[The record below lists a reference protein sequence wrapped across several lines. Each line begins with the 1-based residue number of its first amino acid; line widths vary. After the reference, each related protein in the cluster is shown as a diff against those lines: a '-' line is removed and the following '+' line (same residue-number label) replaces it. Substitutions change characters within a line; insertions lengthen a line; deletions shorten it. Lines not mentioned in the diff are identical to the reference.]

1 MNELSYFPTLTAT
14 TPEEISWETVTTTIR
29 GDYLRQKTEQYR
41 RALAEGDK
49 TQMKAIKTSCPAI
62 VCQAVLEGGRG
73 KEHIRKY
80 TGAFMA
86 DFDHVPKEK
95 LAEAMK
101 LIKDDK
107 HTLLAYVTI
116 SGEGLRVI
124 ARVDGEV
131 TYENYKAAWLTV
143 NEYYKKLIDLDYDA
157 QCSSTTRMCGLAWDP
172 DVRYNPLAKRLKI
185 NKALDKTTSARK
197 GKGAGRPMEA
207 KTLADKV
214 KRLVEADG
222 AVYAAGQHNDYV
234 SRCVY
239 LMNRYGAT
247 MANCTNWALDEFK
260 DYEAKHPG
268 NVAGIVKSIYT
279 TYSDEHAILA
289 KPHKPSV
296 AEIEAYIKERY
307 DIRRN
312 LLSFQLEFQK
322 KTHAGN
328 SEELKNEN
336 IKKSED
342 DTTRSHSSLFI
353 LHSSFKKIDDH
364 FVNSLWR
371 QMENDGMEVDTKVI
385 NNILGS
391 DFVTDY
397 HPFKSWIEGLPAWDG
412 KTDYIRQFFSLV
424 HCKDTS
430 EETFYFYARCWFLA
444 MVASVMNPEVVNHE
458 ILTFIGEQGTYKSS
472 FMFNILPPLLRDYY
486 ATKNNW
492 YMLTKDDYIMLA
504 ENIII
509 SLEEID
515 SMATKEVNQLKAFTT
530 EPHVKQRPAYGRH
543 IVLRPRVAS
552 LCATGNNLTFLSD
565 QTGNRRWLPFHIEH
579 IDNPWTAQIPY
590 EGMYAQALALIN
602 AGERYWLD
610 DKQIKELNER
620 NKAYMTPDPAKEM
633 IVTYF
638 TIPRTKSETKYMT
651 ASKIAARFMPLIKIS
666 PTKIGLAMAELGY
679 EQVRSKKGRFWKVAE
694 RPGNEI
700 DSRLPGEENEPMPF

>member
-1 MNELSYFPTLTAT
+1 MSEYISYFPTLTAT
-14 TPEEISWETVTTTIR
+14 TPEEISWETVATTIR
-29 GDYLRQKTEQYR
+29 GDYLRQKTELYR
-41 RALAEGDK
+41 AALADGDK

-80 TGAFMA
+80 TGTFMA

-101 LIKDDK
+101 HVKADK
-107 HTLLAYVTI
+107 HTLLTYVTI

-131 TYENYKAAWLTV
+131 TPDNYKAAWLTV
-143 NEYYKKLIDLDYDA
+143 NEHYKKLLNLDYDT

-172 DVRYNPLAKRLKI
+172 DVLFQPLAKRLKI
-185 NKALDKTTSARK
+185 NKALGKTTSARK

-207 KTLADKV
+207 KSIADKV

-222 AVYAAGQHNDYV
+222 AVYADGQHNDYV

-239 LMNRYGAT
+239 LMNRYGVT
-247 MANCTNWALDEFK
+247 MANCTEWALEAFK
-260 DYEAKHPG
+260 DYEAKHHG
-268 NVAGIVKSIYT
+268 TIANMVKSIYAT
-279 TYSDEHAILA
+279 HADEHAALA
-289 KPHKPSV
+289 LSKSRRVGV
-296 AEIEAYIKERY
+296 AEVEKYIKERY
-307 DIRRN
+307 VVRRN
-312 LLSFQLEFQK
+312 LLSFQVEFMKRTPLE
-322 KTHAGN
+322 N
-328 SEELKNEN
+328 SEELKNEF
-336 IKKSED
+336 
-342 DTTRSHSSLFI
+342 SSV
-353 LHSSFKKIDDH
+353 DDH
-364 FVNSLWR
+364 FINSLWR

-397 HPFKSWIEGLPAWDG
+397 HPFKSWIESLPAWDG
-412 KTDYIRQFFSLV
+412 ETDYIRQFFSLV

-430 EETFYFYARCWFLA
+430 EDTFYFYARCWFLA

-565 QTGNRRWLPFHIEH
+565 QTGNRRWLPFHVES
-579 IDNPWTAQIPY
+579 IDNPWTTDIPY
-590 EGMYAQALALIN
+590 EGMYAQAYALIE
-602 AGERYWLD
+602 AGEQYWLN

-620 NKAYMTPDPAKEM
+620 NKQFLTPDPATEM

-638 TIPRTKSETKYMT
+638 TIPRTESETKYMT
-651 ASKIAARFMPLIKIS
+651 ASKIAAKFAPRLTIS
-666 PTKIGLAMAELGY
+666 ATKIGIALANLGY
-679 EQVRSKKGRFWKVAE
+679 EQMRNKNGRFWKVAD
-694 RPGNEI
+694 RPEKEI
-700 DSRLPGEENEPMPF
+700 DSRMPGEEPEPLPF

>member
-1 MNELSYFPTLTAT
+1 MMSEYISFFPTLTAT

-80 TGAFMA
+80 TGTFMA

-101 LIKDDK
+101 HVKADK
-107 HTLLAYVTI
+107 HTLLTYVTI

-131 TYENYKAAWLTV
+131 TPDNYKAALLTV
-143 NEYYKKLIDLDYDA
+143 NEHYKKLLNLDYDT

-172 DVRYNPLAKRLKI
+172 DVLFQPLAKRLKI
-185 NKALDKTTSARK
+185 NKALGKTTSARK

-207 KTLADKV
+207 KSIADKV

-222 AVYAAGQHNDYV
+222 AVYADGQHNDYV

-239 LMNRYGAT
+239 LMNRYGVT
-247 MANCTNWALDEFK
+247 MANCTEWALEAFK
-260 DYEAKHPG
+260 DYEAKHHG
-268 NVAGIVKSIYT
+268 TIANMVKSIYAT
-279 TYSDEHAILA
+279 HADEHAALA
-289 KPHKPSV
+289 LSKSRRVGV
-296 AEIEAYIKERY
+296 AEVEKYIKERY
-307 DIRRN
+307 VVRRN
-312 LLSFQLEFQK
+312 LLSFQVEFMKRTPLE
-322 KTHAGN
+322 N
-328 SEELKNEN
+328 SEELKNEF
-336 IKKSED
+336 
-342 DTTRSHSSLFI
+342 SSV
-353 LHSSFKKIDDH
+353 DDH
-364 FVNSLWR
+364 FINSLWR

-397 HPFKSWIEGLPAWDG
+397 HPFKSWIESLPAWDG
-412 KTDYIRQFFSLV
+412 ETDYIRQFFSLV

-565 QTGNRRWLPFHIEH
+565 QTGNRRWLPFHISH
-579 IDNPWTAQIPY
+579 IDNPWTAHIPY
-590 EGMYAQALALIN
+590 EGMYAQALALVN

-610 DKQIKELNER
+610 DKQIRELNER
-620 NKAYMTPDPAKEM
+620 NKAYMTPDPAREM

-638 TIPRTKSETKYMT
+638 TIPRTESETKYMT
-651 ASKIAARFMPLIKIS
+651 ASKIAARFMPPSRSVLRRLASPWLNWGMSKCATARGGFGRWRSDQATKSTVVCRARNQRACPPDLPFCDTVTLYIIKI
-666 PTKIGLAMAELGY
+666 
-679 EQVRSKKGRFWKVAE
+679 
-694 RPGNEI
+694 
-700 DSRLPGEENEPMPF
+700 

>member
-1 MNELSYFPTLTAT
+1 MNELSYFPNLTAT

-49 TQMKAIKTSCPAI
+49 TQMKA
-62 VCQAVLEGGRG
+62 
-73 KEHIRKY
+73 
-80 TGAFMA
+80 
-86 DFDHVPKEK
+86 
-95 LAEAMK
+95 
-101 LIKDDK
+101 DK
-107 HTLLAYVTI
+107 HTLLTYVTI

-131 TYENYKAAWLTV
+131 TPDNYKAAWLTV
-143 NEYYKKLIDLDYDA
+143 NEHYKKLLNLDYDT

-172 DVRYNPLAKRLKI
+172 DVLFQPLAKRLKI
-185 NKALDKTTSARK
+185 NKALGKTTSARK

-207 KTLADKV
+207 KSIADKV

-222 AVYAAGQHNDYV
+222 AVYADGQHNDYV

-239 LMNRYGAT
+239 LMNRYGVT
-247 MANCTNWALDEFK
+247 MANCTEWALEAFK
-260 DYEAKHPG
+260 DYEAKHHG
-268 NVAGIVKSIYT
+268 TIANMVKSIYAT
-279 TYSDEHAILA
+279 HADEHAALA
-289 KPHKPSV
+289 LSKSRRVGV
-296 AEIEAYIKERY
+296 AEVEKYIKERY
-307 DIRRN
+307 VVRRN
-312 LLSFQLEFQK
+312 LLSFQVEFMKRTPLE
-322 KTHAGN
+322 N
-328 SEELKNEN
+328 SEELKNEF
-336 IKKSED
+336 
-342 DTTRSHSSLFI
+342 SSV
-353 LHSSFKKIDDH
+353 DDH

-397 HPFKSWIEGLPAWDG
+397 HPFKSWIESLPAWDG
-412 KTDYIRQFFSLV
+412 ETDYIRQFFSLV

-430 EETFYFYARCWFLA
+430 DETFYFYARCWFLA

-552 LCATGNNLTFLSD
+552 LCATGNNLTCLSD
-565 QTGNRRWLPFHIEH
+565 QTGNRRWLPFHISH

-602 AGERYWLD
+602 SGERYWLD

-679 EQVRSKKGRFWKVAE
+679 EQVRNSKGRFWKVAE

-700 DSRLPGEENEPMPF
+700 DSRLPGEETEPMPF

>member
-1 MNELSYFPTLTAT
+1 MMSEYISFFPTLTAT

-49 TQMKAIKTSCPAI
+49 TQMKA
-62 VCQAVLEGGRG
+62 
-73 KEHIRKY
+73 
-80 TGAFMA
+80 
-86 DFDHVPKEK
+86 
-95 LAEAMK
+95 
-101 LIKDDK
+101 DK
-107 HTLLAYVTI
+107 HTLLTYVTI

-131 TYENYKAAWLTV
+131 TPDNYKAAWLTV
-143 NEYYKKLIDLDYDA
+143 NEHYKKLLNLDYDT

-172 DVRYNPLAKRLKI
+172 DVLFQPLAKRLKI
-185 NKALDKTTSARK
+185 NKALGKTTSARK

-207 KTLADKV
+207 KSIADKV

-239 LMNRYGAT
+239 LMNRYGVT
-247 MANCTNWALDEFK
+247 MANCTEWALEAFK
-260 DYEAKHPG
+260 DYEAKHHG
-268 NVAGIVKSIYT
+268 TIANMVKSIYAT
-279 TYSDEHAILA
+279 HADEHAALA
-289 KPHKPSV
+289 LSKSRRVGV
-296 AEIEAYIKERY
+296 AEVEKYIKERY
-307 DIRRN
+307 VVRRN
-312 LLSFQLEFQK
+312 LLSFQVEFMKRTPLE
-322 KTHAGN
+322 N
-328 SEELKNEN
+328 SEELKNEF
-336 IKKSED
+336 
-342 DTTRSHSSLFI
+342 SSV
-353 LHSSFKKIDDH
+353 DDH
-364 FVNSLWR
+364 FINSLWR

-397 HPFKSWIEGLPAWDG
+397 HPFKSWIESLPAWDG
-412 KTDYIRQFFSLV
+412 ETDYIRQFFSLV

-565 QTGNRRWLPFHIEH
+565 QTGNRRWLPFHISH
-579 IDNPWTAQIPY
+579 IDNPWTAHIPY
-590 EGMYAQALALIN
+590 EGMYAQALALVN

-610 DKQIKELNER
+610 DKQIRELNER
-620 NKAYMTPDPAKEM
+620 NKAYMTPDPAREM

-638 TIPRTKSETKYMT
+638 TIPRTESETKYMT

-666 PTKIGLAMAELGY
+666 PTKIGIALAELGY
-679 EQVRSKKGRFWKVAE
+679 EQVRNGKGRFWKVAE

-700 DSRLPGEENEPMPF
+700 DSRLPGEESESLPF

>member
-1 MNELSYFPTLTAT
+1 MMSEYISFFPTLTAT

-80 TGAFMA
+80 TGTFMA

-101 LIKDDK
+101 HVKADK
-107 HTLLAYVTI
+107 HTLLTYVTI

-131 TYENYKAAWLTV
+131 TPDNYKAAWLTV
-143 NEYYKKLIDLDYDA
+143 NEHYKKLLNLDYDT

-172 DVRYNPLAKRLKI
+172 DVLFQPLAKRLKI
-185 NKALDKTTSARK
+185 NKALGKTTSARK

-207 KTLADKV
+207 KSIADKV

-222 AVYAAGQHNDYV
+222 AVYADGQHNDYV

-239 LMNRYGAT
+239 LMNRYGVT
-247 MANCTNWALDEFK
+247 MANCTEWALEAFK
-260 DYEAKHPG
+260 DYEAKHHG
-268 NVAGIVKSIYT
+268 TIANMVKSIYAT
-279 TYSDEHAILA
+279 HADEHAALA
-289 KPHKPSV
+289 LSKSRRVGV
-296 AEIEAYIKERY
+296 AEVEKYIKERY
-307 DIRRN
+307 VVRRN
-312 LLSFQLEFQK
+312 LLSFQVEFMKRTPLE
-322 KTHAGN
+322 N
-328 SEELKNEN
+328 SEELKNEF
-336 IKKSED
+336 
-342 DTTRSHSSLFI
+342 SSV
-353 LHSSFKKIDDH
+353 DDH
-364 FVNSLWR
+364 FINSLWR

-397 HPFKSWIEGLPAWDG
+397 HPFKSWIESLPAWDG
-412 KTDYIRQFFSLV
+412 ETDYIRQFFSLV

-430 EETFYFYARCWFLA
+430 DETFYFYARCWFLA

-472 FMFNILPPLLRDYY
+472 FMLNILPPHLRNYF
-486 ATKNNW
+486 ATKNNS
-492 YMLTKDDYIMLA
+492 YQLDKDDYLMLA

-515 SMATKEVNQLKAFTT
+515 SMTMKEINQLKAFTT
-530 EPHVKQRPAYGRH
+530 MPQVKERPPYGRH
-543 IVLRPRVAS
+543 KVLMPRVAS
-552 LCATGNNLTFLSD
+552 LCATGNNLTFLTD
-565 QTGNRRWLPFHIEH
+565 QTGNRRWLPFHVES
-579 IDNPWTAQIPY
+579 IDNPWTTDIPY
-590 EGMYAQALALIN
+590 EGMYAQAYALIE
-602 AGERYWLD
+602 AGEQYWLN

-620 NKAYMTPDPAKEM
+620 NKQFLTPDPATEM

-638 TIPRTKSETKYMT
+638 TIPRTESETKYMT
-651 ASKIAARFMPLIKIS
+651 ASKIAAKFAPRLTIS
-666 PTKIGLAMAELGY
+666 ATKIGIALANLGY
-679 EQVRSKKGRFWKVAE
+679 EQMRNKNGRFWKVAD
-694 RPGNEI
+694 RPEKEI
-700 DSRLPGEENEPMPF
+700 DSRMPGEEPEPLPF

>member
-1 MNELSYFPTLTAT
+1 MMSEYISFFPTLTAT

-80 TGAFMA
+80 TGTFMA

-101 LIKDDK
+101 HVKADK
-107 HTLLAYVTI
+107 HTLLTYVTI

-131 TYENYKAAWLTV
+131 TPDNYKAAWLTV
-143 NEYYKKLIDLDYDA
+143 NEHYKKLLNLDYDT

-172 DVRYNPLAKRLKI
+172 DVLFQPLAKRLKI
-185 NKALDKTTSARK
+185 NKALGKTTSARK

-207 KTLADKV
+207 KSIADKV

-222 AVYAAGQHNDYV
+222 AVYADGQHNDYV

-239 LMNRYGAT
+239 LMNRYGVT
-247 MANCTNWALDEFK
+247 MANCTEWALEAFK
-260 DYEAKHPG
+260 DYEAKHHG
-268 NVAGIVKSIYT
+268 TIANMVKSIYAT
-279 TYSDEHAILA
+279 HADEHAALA
-289 KPHKPSV
+289 LSKSRRVGV
-296 AEIEAYIKERY
+296 AEVEKYIKERY
-307 DIRRN
+307 VVRRN
-312 LLSFQLEFQK
+312 LLSFQVEFMKRTPLE
-322 KTHAGN
+322 N
-328 SEELKNEN
+328 SKELKNEF
-336 IKKSED
+336 
-342 DTTRSHSSLFI
+342 SSV
-353 LHSSFKKIDDH
+353 DDH
-364 FVNSLWR
+364 FINSLWR

-397 HPFKSWIEGLPAWDG
+397 HPFKSWIESLPAWDG
-412 KTDYIRQFFSLV
+412 ETDYIRQFFSLV

-565 QTGNRRWLPFHIEH
+565 QTGNRRWLPFHISH
-579 IDNPWTAQIPY
+579 IDNPWTAHIPY
-590 EGMYAQALALIN
+590 EGMYAQALALVN

-610 DKQIKELNER
+610 DKQIRELNER
-620 NKAYMTPDPAKEM
+620 NKAYMTPDPAREM

-638 TIPRTKSETKYMT
+638 TIPRTESETKYMT

-666 PTKIGLAMAELGY
+666 PTKIGIALAELGY
-679 EQVRSKKGRFWKVAE
+679 EQVRNGKGRFWKVAE

-700 DSRLPGEENEPMPF
+700 DSRLPGEESESLPF

>member
-1 MNELSYFPTLTAT
+1 MMSEYISFFPTLTAT

-49 TQMKAIKTSCPAI
+49 TQMKA
-62 VCQAVLEGGRG
+62 
-73 KEHIRKY
+73 
-80 TGAFMA
+80 
-86 DFDHVPKEK
+86 
-95 LAEAMK
+95 
-101 LIKDDK
+101 DK
-107 HTLLAYVTI
+107 HTLLTYVTI

-131 TYENYKAAWLTV
+131 TPDNYKAAWLTV
-143 NEYYKKLIDLDYDA
+143 NEHYKKLLNLDYDT

-172 DVRYNPLAKRLKI
+172 DVLFQPLAKRLKI
-185 NKALDKTTSARK
+185 NKALGKTTSARK

-207 KTLADKV
+207 KSIADKV

-222 AVYAAGQHNDYV
+222 AVYADGQHNDYV

-239 LMNRYGAT
+239 LMNRYGVT
-247 MANCTNWALDEFK
+247 MANCTEWALEAFK
-260 DYEAKHPG
+260 DYEAKHHG
-268 NVAGIVKSIYT
+268 TIANMVKSIYAT
-279 TYSDEHAILA
+279 HADEHAALA
-289 KPHKPSV
+289 LSKSRRVGV
-296 AEIEAYIKERY
+296 AEVEKYIKERY
-307 DIRRN
+307 VVRRN
-312 LLSFQLEFQK
+312 LLSFQVEFMKRTPLE
-322 KTHAGN
+322 N
-328 SEELKNEN
+328 SEELKNEF
-336 IKKSED
+336 
-342 DTTRSHSSLFI
+342 SSV
-353 LHSSFKKIDDH
+353 DDH
-364 FVNSLWR
+364 FINSLWR

-397 HPFKSWIEGLPAWDG
+397 HPFKSWIESLPAWDG
-412 KTDYIRQFFSLV
+412 ETDYIRQFFSLV

-430 EETFYFYARCWFLA
+430 DETFYFYARCWFLA

-565 QTGNRRWLPFHIEH
+565 QTGNRRWLPFHISH
-579 IDNPWTAQIPY
+579 IDNPWTAHIPY
-590 EGMYAQALALIN
+590 EGMYAQALALVN

-610 DKQIKELNER
+610 DKQIRELNER
-620 NKAYMTPDPAKEM
+620 NKAYMTPDPAREM

-638 TIPRTKSETKYMT
+638 TIPRTESETKYMT

-666 PTKIGLAMAELGY
+666 PTKIGIALAELGY
-679 EQVRSKKGRFWKVAE
+679 EQVRNGKGRFWKVAE

-700 DSRLPGEENEPMPF
+700 DSRLPGEESESLPF

>member
-1 MNELSYFPTLTAT
+1 MMSEYISFFPTLTAT

-49 TQMKAIKTSCPAI
+49 TQMKA
-62 VCQAVLEGGRG
+62 
-73 KEHIRKY
+73 
-80 TGAFMA
+80 
-86 DFDHVPKEK
+86 
-95 LAEAMK
+95 
-101 LIKDDK
+101 DK
-107 HTLLAYVTI
+107 HTLLTYVTI

-131 TYENYKAAWLTV
+131 TPDNYKAAWLTV
-143 NEYYKKLIDLDYDA
+143 NEHYKKLLNLDYDT

-172 DVRYNPLAKRLKI
+172 DVLFQPLAKRLKI
-185 NKALDKTTSARK
+185 NKALGKTTSARK

-207 KTLADKV
+207 KSIADKV

-222 AVYAAGQHNDYV
+222 AVYADGQHNDYV

-239 LMNRYGAT
+239 LMNRYGVT
-247 MANCTNWALDEFK
+247 MANCTEWALEAFK
-260 DYEAKHPG
+260 DYEAKHHG
-268 NVAGIVKSIYT
+268 TIANMVKSIYAT
-279 TYSDEHAILA
+279 HADEHAALA
-289 KPHKPSV
+289 LSKSRRVGV
-296 AEIEAYIKERY
+296 AEVEKYIKERY
-307 DIRRN
+307 VVRRN
-312 LLSFQLEFQK
+312 LLSFQVEFMKRTPLE
-322 KTHAGN
+322 N
-328 SEELKNEN
+328 SEELKNEF
-336 IKKSED
+336 
-342 DTTRSHSSLFI
+342 SSV
-353 LHSSFKKIDDH
+353 DDH
-364 FVNSLWR
+364 FINSLWR

-397 HPFKSWIEGLPAWDG
+397 HPFKSWIESLPAWDG
-412 KTDYIRQFFSLV
+412 ETDYIRQFFSLV

-430 EETFYFYARCWFLA
+430 DEMFYFYARCWFLA

-552 LCATGNNLTFLSD
+552 LCATGKNLTFLSD
-565 QTGNRRWLPFHIEH
+565 QTGNRRWLPFHISH
-579 IDNPWTAQIPY
+579 IENPWTAHIPY
-590 EGMYAQALALIN
+590 EGMYAQALALVN

-610 DKQIKELNER
+610 DKQIRELNER
-620 NKAYMTPDPAKEM
+620 NKAYMTPDPAREM

-638 TIPRTKSETKYMT
+638 TIPRTESETKYMT

-666 PTKIGLAMAELGY
+666 PTKIGIALAELGY
-679 EQVRSKKGRFWKVAE
+679 EQVRNGKGRFWKVAE

-700 DSRLPGEENEPMPF
+700 DSRLPGEESESLPF